1 MACFLLLTLLPLFPL
16 FKVPFFRL
24 CMARLTDRFAPL
36 PYRAILSDTSS
47 SRRHAKKALHH
58 IINSV

>member
-1 MACFLLLTLLPLFPL
+1 
-16 FKVPFFRL
+16 VPFFRL